1 MFLHDKK
8 INTML
13 IMHCFLVLL
22 LGVGVCYAQFD
33 TKTTEDLIRGANSW
47 VFSMIRPFFTVGL
60 FLIVIW
66 RFIDGY
72 MKKNLAGEWMWF
84 IGCGVF
90 IGLVN
95 CLPAIFT
102 LLTKT
107 SPR

>member
-22 LGVGVCYAQFD
+22 LGVGVCYAQFNTD
-33 TKTTEDLIRGANSW
+33 ATADLIRGANRW
-47 VFSMIRPFFTVGL
+47 VFNQIRPFFTIGL
-60 FLIVIW
+60 FLIVVW

-84 IGCGVF
+84 VGCGVF

-95 CLPAIFT
+95 GLPAIFE
-102 LLTKT
+102 LLTGENPK
-107 SPR
+107 